1 MMTHQQE
8 QIKTFTN
15 ERKVN
20 ASDELCD
27 AEIAACKAARE
38 KANGNGSQSQ
48 RQSVSRCNCVE
59 TVMPDGSR
67 RALHNEASCLYT
79 AARSALV
86 FSASTL
92 AAATGATGNDFT
104 RAFAKEMERM
114 AAPLL
119 RQSHNGAHEQ
129 KAV

>member
-8 QIKTFTN
+8 QIRTFKK

-27 AEIAACKAARE
+27 AEIAACKAKRE
-38 KANGNGSQSQ
+38 KANGNGSQLQ
-48 RQSVSRCNCVE
+48 RQSVARCNCVE

-67 RALHNEASCLYT
+67 RALHNENSCLYT

-86 FSASTL
+86 FTAATL
-92 AAATGATGNDFT
+92 AAATGATGHDFT
-104 RAFAKEMERM
+104 RVFAREMERLSR
-114 AAPLL
+114 PLL
-119 RQSHNGAHEQ
+119 RS
-129 KAV
+129 